1 MCRPSEKPS
10 TATTE
15 YYLKAPLN
23 NKPLLSTTTTSEN
36 NSFLILIVLPLLSYI
51 SFKFS
56 SILPSL
62 FSPSYAHLHYIPAN
76 WNYTEADCHFCN
88 SIWTWGTD
96 YLLAI
101 FMARNAYL
109 CLQSSKGTTPQS
121 SSLRR
126 TAAAIFTLYC
136 ISVLSGGIA
145 HQYYRSVE
153 ELNSFSFRVL
163 WFTCVATVGMA
174 GGIIGVMGSKLG
186 KYHNV
191 EEGKILPESF
201 WRAYGVIMVLAC
213 AMGSMSY
220 NRPAC
225 DIFMAGTTQCAPT
238 FYNIWIMFNIYFI
251 KQQQANKQVSV
262 AMKHSIK
269 NYLKYSVSY
278 LLNAP
283 PLPIYTLLL
292 NAQIATPIINT
303 YLHINLFLCW
313 NFQGYFIRYFIELFE
328 EGL

>member
-1 MCRPSEKPS
+1 MKPS
-10 TATTE
+10 TNATAE
-15 YYLKAPLN
+15 FCLKTSLNDRTLLSLN
-23 NKPLLSTTTTSEN
+23 NTTSRN
-36 NSFLILIVLPLLSYI
+36 NSFLILIVLPLLSYT

-62 FSPSYAHLHYIPAN
+62 FSPSYAHLYYIPAN
-76 WNYTEADCHFCN
+76 WKYNEAECHFCN

-96 YLLAI
+96 YILAV

-109 CLQSSKGTTPQS
+109 CLQSSKNTAEQS
-121 SSLRR
+121 SPLRR

-153 ELNSFSFRVL
+153 ELNSFSFRIL
-163 WFTCVATVGMA
+163 WFICVATVGMA
-174 GGIIGVMGSKLG
+174 GGVIGVMGTKLG
-186 KYHNV
+186 RAQNV
-191 EEGKILPESF
+191 EERKILPEYF
-201 WRAYGVIMVLAC
+201 WRSYGMIMVLTC
-213 AMGSMSY
+213 ATGFMSY

-225 DIFMAGTTQCAPT
+225 DIFIAGTTQCAPT
-238 FYNIWIMFNIYFI
+238 FYSIWIMFNIYSM
-251 KQQQANKQVSV
+251 KQQQGNKLTT
-262 AMKHSIK
+262 MKHSIQ

-292 NAQIATPIINT
+292 NAEVSTPIINT
-303 YLHINLFLCW
+303 YLHANLFLTW
-313 NFQGYFIRYFIELFE
+313 NGQAYFIRYFIELLE
-328 EGL
+328 EGI